1 MRRRLRLQGAYVYAL
16 IERIPG
22 HDLPMVEYGHT
33 ERLALRVR
41 AKVRLET
48 ERIDR
53 RNERLDRV
61 ERRAGHWCIL
71 GNVTPETTEIEVHR
85 SLFTVLRTRLFL
97 Q

>member
-1 MRRRLRLQGAYVYAL
+1 MYAL

-41 AKVRLET
+41 AKVRLEA
-48 ERIDR
+48 ERIDC

-61 ERRAGHWCIL
+61 ER
-71 GNVTPETTEIEVHR
+71 
-85 SLFTVLRTRLFL
+85 
-97 Q
+97 